1 MKRRILAS
9 ILALLM
15 ALSLAAC
22 GGSAGG
28 AKMESAASAP
38 MAPAMAEEAKAE
50 EMGYVD
56 YTYTTADSAAGG
68 AAKTEA
74 AEPEQKL
81 IRTAYLEMETTAFDE
96 AAAALAEMTERM
108 GGYYENSSM
117 ANRNNGARWAESM
130 IRIPADRLEE
140 FLSYAGELCHITWQE
155 LRQED
160 VSEAY
165 YDTEGRLKT
174 QQIKLERL
182 QDLLSKA
189 EKMEDIITLESAISE
204 TEWNIEN
211 LSGTLRRY
219 DSKVDYA
226 TVHVTMQEV
235 YKLSNVE
242 EVPDSFASR
251 MASAFE
257 RGIENF
263 IDALEDIA
271 VDLAYGWIWW
281 VLFIAAVVIVV
292 RVAKKKGPR
301 VPKLRRRKKSEPP
314 QE

>member
-9 ILALLM
+9 ILALMM

-22 GGSAGG
+22 GGSA
-28 AKMESAASAP
+28 KTESAASAP
-38 MAPAMAEEAKAE
+38 MAPAMAEESKM
-50 EMGYVD
+50 EMGYTSSTSAGGAVM
-56 YTYTTADSAAGG
+56 DSAA
-68 AAKTEA
+68 KVE
-74 AEPEQKL
+74 EQEQKL
-81 IRTAYLEMETTAFDE
+81 IRTAYLEMETTAFDDAVE
-96 AAAALAEMTERM
+96 AMAAITEQL
-108 GGYYENSSM
+108 GGYYENNSM
-117 ANRNNGARWAESM
+117 TNRKTGARWAESM

-140 FLSYAGELCHITWQE
+140 FLSHAGELCHITWQE

-182 QDLLSKA
+182 QELLSKA
-189 EKMEDIITLESAISE
+189 EKMEDVITIESAISE

-219 DSKVDYA
+219 DGLVDYA
-226 TVHVTMQEV
+226 TVHVTLQEV

-242 EVPDSFASR
+242 DVPDSFASR

-263 IDALEDIA
+263 IDTLEDIA

-281 VLFIAAVVIVV
+281 VLFIAVTVIVV

-301 VPKLRRRKKSEPP
+301 GPKLPKLRRRKAKEEPP